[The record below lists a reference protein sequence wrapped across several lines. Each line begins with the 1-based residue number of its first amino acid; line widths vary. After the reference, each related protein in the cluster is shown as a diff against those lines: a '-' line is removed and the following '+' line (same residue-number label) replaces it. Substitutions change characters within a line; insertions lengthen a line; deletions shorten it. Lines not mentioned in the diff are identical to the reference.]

1 MSISSKVM
9 NSQVKVIQPQ
19 GIFNSKKGNQLREEV
34 DELITSDIKT
44 ILIDFKD
51 VTFMD
56 SSGFSA
62 LLMTLKI
69 VRQKNIRLVLCSIN
83 QQINMIF
90 DMTNTNQ
97 FFEVLPDQASF
108 VSA

>member
-1 MSISSKVM
+1 MD
-9 NSQVKVIQPQ
+9 SQFKVIQPQ
-19 GIFNSKKGNQLREEV
+19 GILNSKNGNELKEV
-34 DELITSDIKT
+34 VDQFIKSDIKT
-44 ILIDFKD
+44 ILIDFQE
-51 VTFMD
+51 VTVMD

-62 LLMTLKI
+62 LLIILKA
-69 VRQKNIRLVLCSIN
+69 VKKNNCRLVLCSIN
-83 QQINMIF
+83 EQIKMIF